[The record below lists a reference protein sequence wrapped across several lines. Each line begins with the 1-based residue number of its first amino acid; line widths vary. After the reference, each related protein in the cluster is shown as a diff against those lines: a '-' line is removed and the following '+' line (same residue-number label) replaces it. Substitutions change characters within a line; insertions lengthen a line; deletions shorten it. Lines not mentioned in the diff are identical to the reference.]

1 MGQRKLY
8 RIRAVCSKCQ
18 RLHTSSSRKGLYF
31 TCKHCGHVNVGP
43 GLIDGALAPPAVSR
57 RGRPA
62 PAPAP
67 GRPAASQPRTV
78 WDTLL
83 GRA

>member
-1 MGQRKLY
+1 MGERKLY

-31 TCKHCGHVNVGP
+31 TCKHCGHVNAGP
-43 GLIDGALAPPAVSR
+43 GLIEGALKPPAASR
-57 RGRPA
+57 RGQPAAA
-62 PAPAP
+62 PAPVP
-67 GRPAASQPRTV
+67 TPARSRTV
-78 WDTLL
+78 WDTLM